1 MAHMYSMMVTR
12 KGQDG
17 SQTTE
22 VLHLSATP
30 MRMRAEAFRQA
41 HTDGTYHVMVA
52 EDGEWVGTTHG
63 VGSPANSHLWW
74 TPSPREAFGMKAQ
87 VIDSKG
93 RLEVL

>member
-1 MAHMYSMMVTR
+1 MAHMYQVMVTR

-17 SQTTE
+17 KQATD
-22 VLHLSATP
+22 VLHLETTP
-30 MRMRAEAFRQA
+30 MKMRAEAYRQA
-41 HTDGTYHVMVA
+41 HTVGTYHVMVA
-52 EDGEWVGTTHG
+52 EDGEWVGTIHG
-63 VGSPANSHLWW
+63 VDSPANSHLWW